1 MVDGKVYTNQYRFKG
16 IKKGLGDKYV
26 NSPVPL
32 PIGSCNTKKG

>member
-1 MVDGKVYTNQYRFKG
+1 MVDGKSYTNQDRVKG
-16 IKKGLGDKYV
+16 IKKGFGDKCV